1 MKKPQIL
8 LEDSQDMAH
17 ELRLAEFIDCRKK
30 VEVYKNLNTDAGLWS
45 VRQGG
50 IVKLHTDYIILRNVK
65 FAVQP
70 AGRAKVLKEQRKNV
84 HAFVRGYLTTR
95 QVVDAMEHDCIIS
108 NPRYNPYKYTS
119 FVDDDEQPI
128 LTADLCDM
136 MTGSPLITWT
146 RAPKTQQLLF

>member
-1 MKKPQIL
+1 
-8 LEDSQDMAH
+8 
-17 ELRLAEFIDCRKK
+17 
-30 VEVYKNLNTDAGLWS
+30 
-45 VRQGG
+45 
-50 IVKLHTDYIILRNVK
+50 
-65 FAVQP
+65 
-70 AGRAKVLKEQRKNV
+70 
-84 HAFVRGYLTTR
+84 
-95 QVVDAMEHDCIIS
+95 MEHDCIIS